1 MRARRGRGEREVS
14 EVESVWD
21 YPRPPAVR
29 RVSELIVVELGGLRI
44 VECTQ
49 AWQVLETS
57 HPPTYYLPRS
67 AFAADVIV
75 PVAGTTWCEF
85 KGTAHYADLVAGG
98 RRAPRAAWWYPH
110 PTTGYEALLDH
121 LAVMPGQ
128 VDGCWVDGER
138 VTPQQGG
145 FYGGWITA
153 RVSGPFKGGPAR
165 WAGDG
170 VAPRRPAWPEPP
182 RRSRRWP
189 APSRATPRVRG
200 MP

>member
-1 MRARRGRGEREVS
+1 MT
-14 EVESVWD
+14 
-21 YPRPPAVR
+21 
-29 RVSELIVVELGGLRI
+29 ELIVVELGGRRI

-121 LAVMPGQ
+121 LAAVSYTHLDVYKRQGL
-128 VDGCWVDGER
+128 GRGE
-138 VTPQQGG
+138 
-145 FYGGWITA
+145 A
-153 RVSGPFKGGPAR
+153 RTRHTESLPSGLSVK
-165 WAGDG
+165 
-170 VAPRRPAWPEPP
+170 
-182 RRSRRWP
+182 
-189 APSRATPRVRG
+189 
-200 MP
+200 